1 MARFD
6 VSYYTKDPRFNSLLC
21 REIYTTNQEAID
33 RVFQKVKERNEK
45 AKKEHHIEGYQIV
58 GFTIYRYQPKT
69 YHWKTIYEKRQL

>member
-6 VSYYTKDPRFNSLLC
+6 VSYYTKDSRFDSLLC
-21 REIYTTNQEAID
+21 REIYSTNQEAID
-33 RVFQKVKERNEK
+33 SVFQKIKERNEK
-45 AKKEHHIEGYQIV
+45 AKEGHQII